1 MDVTSDFS
9 FPIAYSWGFSS
20 LNSTSSFSRVQRG
33 EVTSARFGTNFP
45 KYAVMPKNHWS
56 SLTEFG
62 NGIFVIFS
70 IFPGPT
76 FKPSDDIICP
86 RNKMD
91 FIPV

>member
-33 EVTSARFGTNFP
+33 
-45 KYAVMPKNHWS
+45 VMPKNHWS

-62 NGIFVIFS
+62 NSIFVISS